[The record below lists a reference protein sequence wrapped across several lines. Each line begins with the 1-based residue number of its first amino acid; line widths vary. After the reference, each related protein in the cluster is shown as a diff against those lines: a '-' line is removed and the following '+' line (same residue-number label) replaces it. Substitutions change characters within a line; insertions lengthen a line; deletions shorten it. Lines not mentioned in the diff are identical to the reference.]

1 VTLIL
6 KVGAGFSCAAE
17 TSGMTRRTMKTA
29 TALLFMARIELAGII
44 KQIPIQEK
52 AGIMARNCR

>member
-1 VTLIL
+1 
-6 KVGAGFSCAAE
+6 
-17 TSGMTRRTMKTA
+17 MKTA